1 MSDVVDLPANA
12 RNTAGKGAARAV
24 RRAGYVPAVIYGNKQ
39 EPLMVSVD
47 PKTLLLELTKTGFFT
62 KLVDIRVNGET
73 HRVLPRE
80 VQFHP
85 VTDEPIHVD
94 FLRVLAGT
102 EITVAVPVIFINE
115 EESPGIRRGGVLN
128 VVRHEIELVC
138 IADRIPQAVTIDLTG
153 LEIGDSLHIGE
164 ITLPDGVKPAV
175 ADRDFTVA
183 TVAAPTVKAEEDAA
197 AQAALAE
204 EVEEEL
210 EEGAEAVAEGEAPEE
225 EGKEETAADGDKKD
239 KKEEKS

>member
-1 MSDVVDLPANA
+1 MSAVVDLPANA
-12 RNTAGKGAARAV
+12 RTDAGKGSARAV

-39 EPLMVSVD
+39 EPVMVSVD
-47 PKTLLLELTKTGFFT
+47 PKTLLMELSKTGFFT

-73 HRVLPRE
+73 HRVLPRD

-102 EITVAVPVIFINE
+102 EITVAVPVVFINE
-115 EESPGIRRGGVLN
+115 EESPGIKRGGVLN

-138 IADRIPQAVTIDLTG
+138 TAENIPQAITIDLTG

-210 EEGAEAVAEGEAPEE
+210 EEGAEDVAEGEAPDE
-225 EGKEETAADGDKKD
+225 EGKEEAAAGEDKKD

>member
-1 MSDVVDLPANA
+1 MSDVVDFPANA
-12 RNTAGKGAARAV
+12 RNNAGKGAARAV

-39 EPLMVSVD
+39 DPLMVSVD
-47 PKTLLLELTKTGFFT
+47 PKTLLMELTKTGFFT

-73 HRVLPRE
+73 HRVLPRD

-85 VTDEPIHVD
+85 VTDAPIHVD

-102 EITVAVPVIFINE
+102 EIIVAVPVIFANE
-115 EESPGIRRGGVLN
+115 EESPGIKRGGVLN
-128 VVRHEIELVC
+128 VVRHEIEVVC
-138 IADRIPQAVTIDLTG
+138 MAENIPQAITVDLTG
-153 LEIGDSLHIGE
+153 LEIGDSVHIGE
-164 ITLPDGVKPAV
+164 VTLPEGATPAV
-175 ADRDFTVA
+175 ADRDFTIA

-210 EEGAEAVAEGEAPEE
+210 EEGAEALEEGEAPAEEGEE
-225 EGKEETAADGDKKD
+225 EAAADEE

>member
-47 PKTLLLELTKTGFFT
+47 PKALLLELTKTGFFT

-73 HRVLPRE
+73 HRVLPRD

-225 EGKEETAADGDKKD
+225 GKEETAADEDKKD

>member
-12 RNTAGKGAARAV
+12 RNAAGKGAARAI
-24 RRAGYVPAVIYGNKQ
+24 RRAGFVPAVIYGNKQ
-39 EPLMVSVD
+39 EPVMVSVD
-47 PKTLLLELTKTGFFT
+47 PKTLLVELSKTGFFT

-73 HRVLPRE
+73 HRVLPRD

-85 VTDEPIHVD
+85 VSDEPIHVD

-115 EESPGIRRGGVLN
+115 EESPGIKRGGVLN
-128 VVRHEIELVC
+128 VVRHEIDFVC
-138 IADRIPQAVTIDLTG
+138 MTDNIPQAISVDLTG

-164 ITLPDGVKPAV
+164 VALPEGVRPAV
-175 ADRDFTVA
+175 ADRDFTIA

-210 EEGAEAVAEGEAPEE
+210 EEGAEAAVDGEAPDE
-225 EGKEETAADGDKKD
+225 EGKDGAAADEE

>member
-12 RNTAGKGAARAV
+12 RDNAGKGAARAV

-39 EPLMVSVD
+39 EPVMVSVD
-47 PKTLLLELTKTGFFT
+47 PRTLLIELEKTGFFT

-73 HRVLPRE
+73 HRVLPRD

-115 EESPGIRRGGVLN
+115 EESPGIKRGGVLN
-128 VVRHEIELVC
+128 VVRHEIDLVC
-138 IADRIPQAVTIDLTG
+138 VAERIPQAITIDLTG

-164 ITLPDGVKPAV
+164 VALPEGVKPAV
-175 ADRDFTVA
+175 ADRDFTIA

-210 EEGAEAVAEGEAPEE
+210 EEGAEAAVEGEAPAE
-225 EGKEETAADGDKKD
+225 EGKEEAAGDEE

>member
-12 RNTAGKGAARAV
+12 RENSGKGAARAV

-47 PKTLLLELTKTGFFT
+47 PKTLLMELTKTGFFT

-73 HRVLPRE
+73 HRVLPRD

-115 EESPGIRRGGVLN
+115 GESPGIKRGGVLN
-128 VVRHEIELVC
+128 VVRHEIDLVC
-138 IADRIPQAVTIDLTG
+138 TAENIPQAITIDLTG

-164 ITLPDGVKPAV
+164 VTLPEGVKPAV
-175 ADRDFTVA
+175 ADRDFTIA
-183 TVAAPTVKAEEDAA
+183 TVAAPTVKAEEDTA

-210 EEGAEAVAEGEAPEE
+210 EEGAEAVEGEAPAE
-225 EGKEETAADGDKKD
+225 EGKDEAAADEE
-239 KKEEKS
+239 KKEDKS